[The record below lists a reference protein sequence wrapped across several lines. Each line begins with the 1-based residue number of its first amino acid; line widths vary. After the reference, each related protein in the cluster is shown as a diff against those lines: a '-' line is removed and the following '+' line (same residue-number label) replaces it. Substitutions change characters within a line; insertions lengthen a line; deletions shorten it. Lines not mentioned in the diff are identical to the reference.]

1 MGTLKGGG
9 MGVGVVAV
17 SCGRGA
23 VGVAQ
28 HGVEGAGKVVGQGTA
43 VVLFRQRHQAS
54 QHQQQQEEQVEGEGS
69 TQYPVE
75 EWPS

>member
-28 HGVEGAGKVVGQGTA
+28 HGVEGAGKVVGQCAA
-43 VVLFRQRHQAS
+43 VVVLSQGHQAG
-54 QHQQQQEEQVEGEGS
+54 QH
-69 TQYPVE
+69 
-75 EWPS
+75 